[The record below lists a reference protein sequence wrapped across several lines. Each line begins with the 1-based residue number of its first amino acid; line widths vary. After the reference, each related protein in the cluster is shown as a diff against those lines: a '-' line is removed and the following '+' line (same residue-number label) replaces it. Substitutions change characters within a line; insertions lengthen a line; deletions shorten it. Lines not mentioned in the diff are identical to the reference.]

1 MRGDQRLTGGRDV
14 PGFGYA
20 HGCPR
25 KIHDGIGIASSYQVG
40 NPGAIKARRD
50 PADRPTTGRD
60 RCLLGRRGDFRHS
73 AAAGGRGQPRPNH
86 WTAEDFRGH
95 HCKHLEE
102 SRRLRPASTEQAMTR
117 PPKRSMFAGD
127 GVAAPLQH
135 ATFRRIWLASLLSNL
150 GLLIQAVGAAW
161 AMTQMTSSADKV
173 ALVQTAL
180 MLPVMLISMPAGAI
194 ADMYDRRIVALISLA
209 IALSGATALT
219 VLAWLG
225 LVTPETLLALC
236 FVVGSGMALF
246 GPAWQSSVTEQ
257 VPPETLPSAVALNG
271 ISYNIAR
278 SFGPAIGGIVVAA
291 AGAVAAFAANAVLY
305 LPLLIVLFLWRR
317 TSQPSRL
324 PRERLN
330 RAIVSGVRYI
340 ANSPAIKIV
349 LTRTLVT
356 GLIGG
361 SVSALMPLVAR
372 DLLHGGAQTYGIML
386 GAFGMGA
393 VIGALNITE
402 VRKRMSGEAA
412 IRACALSMGG
422 AIAAVA
428 LSREP
433 VLTAAALVIAGAVW
447 MLAVALFNIGVQLS
461 APRWVAG
468 RSLAAFQAS
477 IAGGIAIGSWGWGRL
492 TDAVGVEAALLV
504 SAALM
509 LASPLLG
516 LWLQMPRIGARNED
530 AEVLADPEVQLSL
543 TARSGPLVV
552 EIEYRVAQDNARAF
566 HNVMQEVQ
574 LSRQRNGAYGW
585 SIARDIA
592 DPELWTERYHC
603 PTWLDYL
610 RQRNRSTQSERALH
624 QRAIGF
630 HLGPDPVRVRRMLE
644 RPFGSVRWKEDTPDR
659 AVSEV
664 LPVTSSAAGGST

>member
-1 MRGDQRLTGGRDV
+1 
-14 PGFGYA
+14 
-20 HGCPR
+20 
-25 KIHDGIGIASSYQVG
+25 
-40 NPGAIKARRD
+40 
-50 PADRPTTGRD
+50 
-60 RCLLGRRGDFRHS
+60 
-73 AAAGGRGQPRPNH
+73 
-86 WTAEDFRGH
+86 
-95 HCKHLEE
+95 
-102 SRRLRPASTEQAMTR
+102 
-117 PPKRSMFAGD
+117 MFAAD
-127 GVAAPLQH
+127 GVTAPLRH
-135 ATFRRIWLASLLSNL
+135 PVFRRIWLASLLSNL
-150 GLLIQAVGAAW
+150 GLLIQGVGAAW

-180 MLPVMLISMPAGAI
+180 MLPIMLISMPAGAI
-194 ADMYDRRIVALISLA
+194 ADMYDRRIVALLSLS
-209 IALSGATALT
+209 IALVGATALS
-219 VLAWLG
+219 VLAWFG
-225 LVTPETLLALC
+225 LVTPQILLTFC
-236 FVVGSGMALF
+236 FIVGSGMALF
-246 GPAWQSSVTEQ
+246 GPAWQSSVSEQ
-257 VPPETLPSAVALNG
+257 VPSETLPSAVALNG

-278 SFGPAIGGIVVAA
+278 SFGPAIGGIVVAT
-291 AGAVAAFAANAVLY
+291 AGAVAAFAANAALY
-305 LPLLIVLFLWRR
+305 IPLLVVLFLWRR
-317 TSQPSRL
+317 TSEPSRL

-340 ANSPAIKIV
+340 ANSPSIRIV
-349 LTRTLVT
+349 LARTLAT
-356 GLIGG
+356 GLVGG

-402 VRKRMSGEAA
+402 LRRRLSGESA
-412 IRACALSMGG
+412 IRACTLSMAG

-428 LSREP
+428 LSRQP
-433 VLTAAALVIAGAVW
+433 VLTAAALVVAGAVW
-447 MLAVALFNIGVQLS
+447 MAAIALFNIGVQLS

-477 IAGGIAIGSWGWGRL
+477 IAGGVAIGSWGWGRL
-492 TDAVGVEAALLV
+492 TDAAGVEAALLV

-509 LASPLLG
+509 FALPLLG
-516 LWLQMPRIGARNED
+516 LWLRMPPVSARNED
-530 AEVLADPEVQLSL
+530 AEVLADPEVRLSL
-543 TARSGPLVV
+543 TGRSGPLVV
-552 EIEYRVAQDNARAF
+552 EIEYRVDQESARAF

-624 QRAIGF
+624 QRAMDF

-659 AVSEV
+659 AAAEV
-664 LPVTSSAAGGST
+664 LPVATAAGSST

>member
-1 MRGDQRLTGGRDV
+1 MTDQPERSK
-14 PGFGYA
+14 FA
-20 HGCPR
+20 
-25 KIHDGIGIASSYQVG
+25 
-40 NPGAIKARRD
+40 
-50 PADRPTTGRD
+50 ADS
-60 RCLLGRRGDFRHS
+60 L
-73 AAAGGRGQPRPNH
+73 
-86 WTAEDFRGH
+86 
-95 HCKHLEE
+95 
-102 SRRLRPASTEQAMTR
+102 
-117 PPKRSMFAGD
+117 
-127 GVAAPLQH
+127 AAPLRH
-135 ATFRRIWLASLLSNL
+135 SIFRRIWLASLLSNL
-150 GLLIQAVGAAW
+150 GLMIQAVGAAW

-194 ADMYDRRIVALISLA
+194 ADMHDRRIVALISLS
-209 IALSGATALT
+209 ISLSGATALT
-219 VLAWLG
+219 ALSWFG
-225 LVTPETLLALC
+225 LVTPPILLALC

-246 GPAWQSSVTEQ
+246 GPAWQSSVSEQ
-257 VPPETLPSAVALNG
+257 VPAETLPSAVALNG

-278 SFGPAIGGIVVAA
+278 SFGPAIGGVVVAA

-305 LPLLIVLFLWRR
+305 LPLLVVLFLWRR
-317 TSQPSRL
+317 ITAPSRL

-330 RAIVSGVRYI
+330 RAMVSGVRYI
-340 ANSPAIKIV
+340 ANSPSIRIV
-349 LTRTLVT
+349 LARTFVT
-356 GLIGG
+356 GILGG

-393 VIGALNITE
+393 VIGALNIAE
-402 VRKRMSGEAA
+402 VRKRMTGEAA
-412 IRACALSMGG
+412 VRTCTLLMGG
-422 AIAAVA
+422 AIAAIA

-477 IAGGIAIGSWGWGRL
+477 IAGGIAIGSWGWGHL
-492 TDAVGVEAALLV
+492 TDAAGVETALLV
-504 SAALM
+504 SGGLM
-509 LASPLLG
+509 FLSPLLG
-516 LWLQMPRIGARNED
+516 LWLKMPRIGARDGE
-530 AEVLADPEVQLSL
+530 AEVLADPEVRLSL
-543 TARSGPLVV
+543 TGRSGPLVV

-566 HNVMQEVQ
+566 HNVMQDVQ

-603 PTWLDYL
+603 PTWLDFL
-610 RQRNRSTQSERALH
+610 RQRNRATQSERALH
-624 QRAIGF
+624 QRAMDF

-644 RPFGSVRWKEDTPDR
+644 RPFGSVRWKEETPDR
-659 AVSEV
+659 AGSEV
-664 LPVTSSAAGGST
+664 LPVVATAAGSST

>member
-1 MRGDQRLTGGRDV
+1 
-14 PGFGYA
+14 
-20 HGCPR
+20 
-25 KIHDGIGIASSYQVG
+25 
-40 NPGAIKARRD
+40 
-50 PADRPTTGRD
+50 
-60 RCLLGRRGDFRHS
+60 
-73 AAAGGRGQPRPNH
+73 
-86 WTAEDFRGH
+86 
-95 HCKHLEE
+95 
-102 SRRLRPASTEQAMTR
+102 MTP

-127 GVAAPLQH
+127 GVAAPLQY

-194 ADMYDRRIVALISLA
+194 ADMYDRRIVALISLS
-209 IALSGATALT
+209 ISLSGATALT

-225 LVTPETLLALC
+225 LVTPQILLAFC

-246 GPAWQSSVTEQ
+246 GPAWQSSVSEQ
-257 VPPETLPSAVALNG
+257 VPAEMLPSAVALTG

-278 SFGPAIGGIVVAA
+278 SFGPAIGGIVVAT

-305 LPLLIVLFLWRR
+305 IPLLVVLFLWRR
-317 TSQPSRL
+317 TSEPSRL
-324 PRERLN
+324 PRERLS

-340 ANSPAIKIV
+340 ANSPSIRIV
-349 LTRTLVT
+349 LVRTLVT

-372 DLLHGGAQTYGIML
+372 DLLHSGAQTYGIML

-393 VIGALNITE
+393 VIGALNIGE

-433 VLTAAALVIAGAVW
+433 VLTAAVVAGAVG

-492 TDAVGVEAALLV
+492 TDAVGVETALLV

-552 EIEYRVAQDNARAF
+552 EIEYRVAQDQARAF

-624 QRAIGF
+624 QRAMDF

-659 AVSEV
+659 AAGEV
-664 LPVTSSAAGGST
+664 LPVASAAGGST

>member
-1 MRGDQRLTGGRDV
+1 MTDKPKRL
-14 PGFGYA
+14 GFA
-20 HGCPR
+20 T
-25 KIHDGIGIASSYQVG
+25 DGI
-40 NPGAIKARRD
+40 
-50 PADRPTTGRD
+50 
-60 RCLLGRRGDFRHS
+60 
-73 AAAGGRGQPRPNH
+73 
-86 WTAEDFRGH
+86 
-95 HCKHLEE
+95 
-102 SRRLRPASTEQAMTR
+102 
-117 PPKRSMFAGD
+117 
-127 GVAAPLQH
+127 AAPLRH
-135 ATFRRIWLASLLSNL
+135 AVFRRIWLASLVSNL
-150 GLLIQAVGAAW
+150 GILIQGVGAAW

-194 ADMYDRRIVALISLA
+194 ADMHDRRVVAMISLG
-209 IALSGATALT
+209 IALAGATTLT

-225 LVTPETLLALC
+225 LVTPNILLALC

-246 GPAWQSSVTEQ
+246 GPAWQASVSEQ
-257 VPPETLPSAVALNG
+257 VPAETLPAAVALNG

-278 SFGPAIGGIVVAA
+278 SFGPAIGGIVVAT
-291 AGAVAAFAANAVLY
+291 AGAVAAFSFNAALY
-305 LPLLIVLFLWRR
+305 LPLMVVLFLWNRA
-317 TSQPSRL
+317 SEPSRL

-330 RAIVSGVRYI
+330 RAMVSGVRYI
-340 ANSPAIKIV
+340 TNSPSIKIV

-356 GLIGG
+356 GIIGG

-393 VIGALNITE
+393 VFGALNIGE
-402 VRKRMSGEAA
+402 VRRRMSGEAA
-412 IRACALSMGG
+412 VRACAISMAG

-428 LSREP
+428 ISTNAI
-433 VLTAAALVIAGAVW
+433 LTAVALVIAGAVW

-477 IAGGIAIGSWGWGRL
+477 IAGGIAVGSWGWGHL
-492 TDAVGVEAALLV
+492 TDLAGVETALLV
-504 SAALM
+504 SAGLM
-509 LASPLLG
+509 LISPLLG
-516 LWLQMPRIGARNED
+516 IWLRMPRVGARNED
-530 AEVLADPEVQLSL
+530 ATELLADPEVQLSL
-543 TARSGPLVV
+543 TGRSGPLVV

-585 SIARDIA
+585 SIARDIG

-610 RQRNRSTQSERALH
+610 RQRNRATQSERALH

-630 HLGPDPVRVRRMLE
+630 HLGPDPIRVRRMLE

-659 AVSEV
+659 AANEV
-664 LPVTSSAAGGST
+664 LPVVATAAGSST

>member
-1 MRGDQRLTGGRDV
+1 MTEPPNR
-14 PGFGYA
+14 PSFA
-20 HGCPR
+20 A
-25 KIHDGIGIASSYQVG
+25 DG
-40 NPGAIKARRD
+40 
-50 PADRPTTGRD
+50 
-60 RCLLGRRGDFRHS
+60 
-73 AAAGGRGQPRPNH
+73 
-86 WTAEDFRGH
+86 
-95 HCKHLEE
+95 
-102 SRRLRPASTEQAMTR
+102 LR
-117 PPKRSMFAGD
+117 
-127 GVAAPLQH
+127 APLRH
-135 ATFRRIWLASLLSNL
+135 PVFRRIWFASLLSNL
-150 GLLIQAVGAAW
+150 GLLIQGVGAAW
-161 AMTQMTSSADKV
+161 AMTQMTTSADDV

-194 ADMYDRRIVALISLA
+194 ADMYDRRVVALVSLSIS
-209 IALSGATALT
+209 LSGATALSL
-219 VLAWLG
+219 LAWFN
-225 LVTPETLLALC
+225 LVTPHILLAFC

-246 GPAWQSSVTEQ
+246 GPAWQSSVSEQ
-257 VPPETLPSAVALNG
+257 VPAETLPSAVALNG

-278 SFGPAIGGIVVAA
+278 SFGPAIGGIVVAT

-305 LPLLIVLFLWRR
+305 IPLLVVLFLWRR
-317 TSQPSRL
+317 VSEPSRL

-340 ANSPAIKIV
+340 ANSPSIRIV
-349 LTRTLVT
+349 LARTLAT
-356 GLIGG
+356 GVIGG

-393 VIGALNITE
+393 VIGALNIAE
-402 VRKRMSGEAA
+402 VRKRMTGEAA
-412 IRACALSMGG
+412 VRACALSMGG
-422 AIAAVA
+422 AIAAIA

-433 VLTAAALVIAGAVW
+433 VLTAAALVVAGAAW

-477 IAGGIAIGSWGWGRL
+477 IAGGIAVGSWGWGQL
-492 TDAVGVEAALLV
+492 TDAAGVEAALLA
-504 SAALM
+504 SAGLM
-509 LASPLLG
+509 MLSPLLG
-516 LWLQMPRIGARNED
+516 LWLHMPRIGARNED
-530 AEVLADPEVQLSL
+530 AELLADPEVRLSL

-552 EIEYRVAQDNARAF
+552 EIEYRVDQDNARAF
-566 HNVMQEVQ
+566 HNVMQDVQ

-624 QRAIGF
+624 QRAMDF
-630 HLGPDPVRVRRMLE
+630 HLGPDPVRIRRMLE

-659 AVSEV
+659 AASEV
-664 LPVTSSAAGGST
+664 LPVVATAAGSST

>member
-1 MRGDQRLTGGRDV
+1 MTDQ
-14 PGFGYA
+14 
-20 HGCPR
+20 
-25 KIHDGIGIASSYQVG
+25 
-40 NPGAIKARRD
+40 
-50 PADRPTTGRD
+50 
-60 RCLLGRRGDFRHS
+60 
-73 AAAGGRGQPRPNH
+73 
-86 WTAEDFRGH
+86 
-95 HCKHLEE
+95 
-102 SRRLRPASTEQAMTR
+102 
-117 PPKRSMFAGD
+117 PKRSRLATD
-127 GVAAPLQH
+127 GIAAPLRH
-135 ATFRRIWLASLLSNL
+135 AVFRRIWLASLVSNL
-150 GLLIQAVGAAW
+150 GILIQGVGAAW

-194 ADMYDRRIVALISLA
+194 ADMHDRRIVALVSLG
-209 IALSGATALT
+209 IALVGATALT

-225 LVTPETLLALC
+225 LVTPNILLALC

-246 GPAWQSSVTEQ
+246 GPAWQASVSEQ
-257 VPPETLPSAVALNG
+257 VPAETLPAAVALNG

-278 SFGPAIGGIVVAA
+278 SFGPAIGGIVVATS
-291 AGAVAAFAANAVLY
+291 GAVAAFAVNAVLY
-305 LPLLIVLFLWRR
+305 LPLIVVLFLWNRANE
-317 TSQPSRL
+317 PSRL

-330 RAIVSGVRYI
+330 RAMVSGVRYI
-340 ANSPAIKIV
+340 TNSPSIKIV

-356 GLIGG
+356 GIIGG

-393 VIGALNITE
+393 VFGALNIGE
-402 VRKRMSGEAA
+402 VRRRMSGEAA
-412 IRACALSMGG
+412 VRACAISMAG

-428 LSREP
+428 LSTNA
-433 VLTAAALVIAGAVW
+433 VLTAIALVLAGAVW

-477 IAGGIAIGSWGWGRL
+477 IAGGIAVGSWGWGHL
-492 TDAVGVEAALLV
+492 TDLAGVEIALLV
-504 SAALM
+504 SAGLM
-509 LASPLLG
+509 LISPLLG
-516 LWLQMPRIGARNED
+516 IWLRMPPVGARNED
-530 AEVLADPEVQLSL
+530 ATELLADPEVRLSL
-543 TARSGPLVV
+543 TGRSGPLVV

-585 SIARDIA
+585 SIARDIG

-610 RQRNRSTQSERALH
+610 RQRNRATQSERALH
-624 QRAIGF
+624 QRAIDF
-630 HLGPDPVRVRRMLE
+630 HLGPEPIRVRRMLE

-659 AVSEV
+659 AANEV
-664 LPVTSSAAGGST
+664 LPVVATAAGSST

>member
-1 MRGDQRLTGGRDV
+1 MTDQ
-14 PGFGYA
+14 
-20 HGCPR
+20 
-25 KIHDGIGIASSYQVG
+25 
-40 NPGAIKARRD
+40 
-50 PADRPTTGRD
+50 
-60 RCLLGRRGDFRHS
+60 
-73 AAAGGRGQPRPNH
+73 
-86 WTAEDFRGH
+86 
-95 HCKHLEE
+95 
-102 SRRLRPASTEQAMTR
+102 
-117 PPKRSMFAGD
+117 PKRQKFAAD
-127 GVAAPLQH
+127 GVTAPLRH
-135 ATFRRIWLASLLSNL
+135 AVFRRIWLASLLSNF
-150 GLLIQAVGAAW
+150 GLLIQGVGAAW

-180 MLPVMLISMPAGAI
+180 MLPIMLISMPAGAI

-209 IALSGATALT
+209 IALSGATALAVT
-219 VLAWLG
+219 SWLG
-225 LVTPETLLALC
+225 LVTPQILLALC

-246 GPAWQSSVTEQ
+246 GPAWQSSVSEQ
-257 VPPETLPSAVALNG
+257 VPAETLPSAVALNG

-278 SFGPAIGGIVVAA
+278 SFGPAIGGIVVAT
-291 AGAVAAFAANAVLY
+291 AGAFAAFATNAALY
-305 LPLLIVLFLWRR
+305 LPLLIVLLLWRR
-317 TSQPSRL
+317 TSEPSRL

-340 ANSPAIKIV
+340 ANSPSIRIV
-349 LTRTLVT
+349 LARTLVT

-361 SVSALMPLVAR
+361 SVSALMPLVTR

-386 GAFGMGA
+386 GAFGIGA
-393 VIGALNITE
+393 VIGALNIAE

-412 IRACALSMGG
+412 VRACALSMSF

-428 LSREP
+428 ISREP
-433 VLTAAALVIAGAVW
+433 VLTAAALVLAGAVW

-468 RSLAAFQAS
+468 RSLAAFQAA
-477 IAGGIAIGSWGWGRL
+477 IAGGIAMGSWGWGRL
-492 TDAVGVEAALLV
+492 TDAAGVETALLA

-509 LASPLLG
+509 FVSPLLG
-516 LWLQMPRIGARNED
+516 LWLRMPRIGARDED
-530 AEVLADPEVQLSL
+530 AEVLADPEVRLML

-552 EIEYRVAQDNARAF
+552 EIEYRVDQENARAF

-603 PTWLDYL
+603 PTWHDYL

-659 AVSEV
+659 AAAEV
-664 LPVTSSAAGGST
+664 LPVATAAGGST